1 MAGLFKLV
9 LHSIDLQS
17 RFDAQINVFGY
28 RSNLAVINE
37 EPTLGA
43 NWLAKVMPD
52 LINVLH
58 ARTVFTRLEVYNVTN
73 GTGYADIPITTGN
86 TGVVTGDGTN
96 QFLAWGFRYNRVT
109 AGKRHGSKRFGIIA
123 ESSVSDGQPTGG
135 MLTLLNTLAATLSDP
150 VQVGLIDT
158 WFPEILERKPPHT
171 FPWTSH
177 PISAVS
183 FVRVTT
189 QNSRKT

>member
-9 LHSIDLQS
+9 LHEVDLQT
-17 RFDAQINVFGY
+17 RFQEAINVFGY
-28 RSNLAVINE
+28 RSNLTVLNE
-37 EPTLGA
+37 EATLGA
-43 NWLAKVMPD
+43 NFLTKVLPD
-52 LINVLH
+52 LVAVLH
-58 ARTVFTRLEVYNVTN
+58 ARSVFTRLEVYNVTN

-86 TGVVTGDGTN
+86 AGTVTGDATN
-96 QFLAWGFRYNRVT
+96 QFLAWGFRYNRIT

-135 MLTLLNTLAATLSDP
+135 MLTLLTTLAATLSDP

-158 WFPEILERKPPHT
+158 WFPEILERKAPHV

-183 FVRVTT
+183 FIRVTT
-189 QNSRKT
+189 QNSRKD